1 MAPFAARHI
10 GPSPDNVAKMLATV
24 GYGSVDEMM
33 DVAIPEP
40 IRFHGRLALP
50 DAATEAEVIAELRAI
65 ASRNKASGF
74 HDRPRLLRHAHAAG
88 DPPQRPR
95 RPVLVHGVHAVQA
108 GDQSGRGYDGIH
120 AGR

>member
-1 MAPFAARHI
+1 MTYLDAPFAARHI

-50 DAATEAEVIAELRAI
+50 MR
-65 ASRNKASGF
+65 R
-74 HDRPRLLRHAHAAG
+74 
-88 DPPQRPR
+88 R
-95 RPVLVHGVHAVQA
+95 RPK
-108 GDQSGRGYDGIH
+108 
-120 AGR
+120 